1 MVLSNAG
8 ASLAFAMAAPYQDP
22 AFDPKA
28 FRSRLQASF
37 MARIVMKFGGTS
49 MAGIERIR
57 HVANL
62 VRREA
67 EAGNQV
73 AVVVSAMAGETDRLI
88 QFCREASSLYDPRE
102 YDVVVASGE
111 QVTSG
116 LLAITLQ
123 GMGINARSYMGWQLP
138 IRTTAAHAAALI
150 DGIDVDVLERVFAD
164 RGIAVIPGFQ
174 GVAED
179 GSLATLGRGG
189 SDTSAVALAAAMKA
203 DRCDI
208 YTDVDGVYTTDPRIV
223 PRARKLAAITYEEML
238 ELASV
243 GAKVLQTRSV
253 GLAMREN
260 IPIKVLSS
268 FDDRPGTMVVGDDAI
283 EEYQMERQL
292 VTGVAYDKN
301 EARVT
306 LTGLPDRPGSVA
318 AVFAPLA
325 EAGINVDMIV
335 QSVPRAGQKNDI
347 TFTVPTASLAHTTEA
362 LEAVKG
368 AIGFDEILTDT
379 NVVKVSAVGVGMRS
393 NAGIAAQMFQALAD
407 RGINILAITT
417 SEIKVSV
424 LIAEEYTELAVRV
437 LHTAYGLDDDGEAA

>member
-1 MVLSNAG
+1 
-8 ASLAFAMAAPYQDP
+8 
-22 AFDPKA
+22 
-28 FRSRLQASF
+28 

-57 HVANL
+57 HVAQR
-62 VRREA
+62 VRNEA
-67 EAGNQV
+67 EAGHQV

-123 GMGINARSYMGWQLP
+123 GMGLNARSYMGWQLP
-138 IRTTAAHAAALI
+138 IRASGHASALI
-150 DGIDVDVLERVFAD
+150 DDIDASVLERVFGEG
-164 RGIAVIPGFQ
+164 GIAVIPGFQ
-174 GVAED
+174 GVAAD

-189 SDTSAVALAAAMKA
+189 SDTSAVALAAAVNA

-223 PRARKLAAITYEEML
+223 PRARKLPAVTYEEML

-260 IPIKVLSS
+260 IPVRVLSS

-283 EEYQMERQL
+283 EEYDMERQL
-292 VTGVAYDKN
+292 ITGIAYDKN

-306 LTGLPDRPGSVA
+306 LAGVPDRPGAVA

-325 EAGINVDMIV
+325 AGSINVDMIV
-335 QSVPRAGQKNDI
+335 QSVPRAGQKSDL
-347 TFTVPTASLAHTTEA
+347 TFTVPTASLAQSRDI
-362 LEAVKG
+362 LEKAREQ
-368 AIGFDEILTDT
+368 IGYDEILTDT

-393 NAGIAAQMFQALAD
+393 NAGIAATMFQTLAD

-437 LHTAYGLDDDGEAA
+437 LHTAYGLDDIGEGS

>member
-1 MVLSNAG
+1 M
-8 ASLAFAMAAPYQDP
+8 P
-22 AFDPKA
+22 
-28 FRSRLQASF
+28 
-37 MARIVMKFGGTS
+37 RIVMKFGGTS

-57 HVANL
+57 AVAER

-73 AVVVSAMAGETDRLI
+73 AVVVSAMAGETDRLV
-88 QFCREASSLYDPRE
+88 QLCREAAALYDPRE

-123 GMGINARSYMGWQLP
+123 GMGLNAKSYMGWQLP
-138 IRTTAAHAAALI
+138 IRASGHTSALI
-150 DGIDVDVLERVFAD
+150 EGIDVDVLERVFD
-164 RGIAVIPGFQ
+164 DGGIAVIPGFQ
-174 GVAED
+174 GVTSD
-179 GSLATLGRGG
+179 GAVATLGRGG

-223 PRARKLAAITYEEML
+223 PQARKLDLVTYEEML

-253 GLAMREN
+253 GLAMRRN
-260 IPIKVLSS
+260 IPLRVLSS
-268 FDDRPGTMVVGDDAI
+268 FEDGPGTLIVGDDYEAGGDRRADADLKAEDRAI
-283 EEYQMERQL
+283 KDHAMERNII
-292 VTGVAYDKN
+292 TGIAHDKN
-301 EARVT
+301 EAMVT
-306 LTGLPDRPGSVA
+306 LTSLPDRAGTVA
-318 AVFAPLA
+318 AIFAPLA
-325 EAGINVDMIV
+325 KANVNVDMIV
-335 QSVPRAGQKNDI
+335 QSVPRPGEPSLL
-347 TFTVPTASLAHTTEA
+347 TFTVPRASLTHSVAELVQRKA
-362 LEAVKG
+362 
-368 AIGFDEILTDT
+368 AIGFDEILTQT

-393 NAGIAAQMFQALAD
+393 NAGIAAKMFETLAE

-424 LIAEEYTELAVRV
+424 LIPEEYTELAVRI
-437 LHTAYGLDDDGEAA
+437 LHSAYGLDAPRGDA